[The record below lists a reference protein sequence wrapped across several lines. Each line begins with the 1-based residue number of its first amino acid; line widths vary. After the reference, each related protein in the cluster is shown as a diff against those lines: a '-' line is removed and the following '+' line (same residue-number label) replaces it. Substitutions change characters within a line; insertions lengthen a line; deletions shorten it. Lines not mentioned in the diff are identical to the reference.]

1 MLFFASQKLPSTT
14 VGREYCGGWGVLRR
28 LHSNVDKA
36 VVAQGEGEGRLIK
49 VRMKTRI
56 KTVKTKTF
64 FVAFAVAFLAH
75 FAFGQSSEALPKSEG
90 GSAEEKQSITITCSA
105 MAYNLN
111 PHTASYNTEAQILT
125 GLYEGLFTYDP
136 VTTEP
141 VFAIAENYKVSRDKL
156 RWTFKLREGLKFS
169 DGSPLVARSVVDSWL
184 NLLATEGAPYASLLD
199 IIKGVKDYRT
209 LNGKREDVAI
219 RDTDDLTLTVQLVTP
234 AMHLPRLLCMPCFS
248 VTSERAIYSG
258 AFMKKAGDAGSLTL
272 VKNPN
277 YVGAESV
284 KLDEIKFIYSDD
296 DAENAFSFNTGLSDW
311 VASNVDLDKLLDKNA
326 AHIMAE
332 FGCEY
337 LFFKMRDNIWS
348 NEQFRAALLEA
359 VPFDKL
365 RDKCFVPATTLVYP
379 MAGYPSVTGYSYED
393 ARNAKVL
400 MERARKSVGIGD
412 APLSI
417 KICLSDTE
425 RMATIVDLLKGA
437 WEALGVSVDFI
448 KVAPNEYLT
457 AIPQTDADVFCYT
470 WIGDYNDP
478 LAFLELFRGDST
490 LNVAKWQNKQ
500 FDIYLSDAALFSGA
514 RHMESLAQAEQLLLD
529 SAVIIPIQHP
539 VSLNVIDL
547 DAIGGWNL
555 NAFDIHPLKYLYK
568 KEIEEEDFPNIVKAQ
583 GGYITVSKRKE

>member
-1 MLFFASQKLPSTT
+1 MELIKKTFLAVFMANFLGLCFASEDPTQDL
-14 VGREYCGGWGVLRR
+14 
-28 LHSNVDKA
+28 SNTQ
-36 VVAQGEGEGRLIK
+36 AQE
-49 VRMKTRI
+49 
-56 KTVKTKTF
+56 
-64 FVAFAVAFLAH
+64 
-75 FAFGQSSEALPKSEG
+75 PK
-90 GSAEEKQSITITCSA
+90 EKQTLTITCSA
-105 MAYNLN
+105 MTYNLN

-136 VTTEP
+136 VTLEP

-156 RWTFKLREGLKFS
+156 RWTFKLHEGLKFS
-169 DGSPLVARSVVDSWL
+169 DGSPLVARSVADSWL
-184 NLLATEGAPYASLLD
+184 RLLATEGAPYSSLLD
-199 IIKGVKDYRT
+199 VVKGAKDYRT

-219 RDTDDLTLTVQLVTP
+219 NDVDDLTLTVELVTP

-258 AFMKKAGDAGSLTL
+258 AFMKKTGEAGGGLTL

-277 YVGAESV
+277 YVGVEAV
-284 KLDEIKFIYSDD
+284 KLDEINFVYSDD
-296 DAENAFSFNTGLSDW
+296 EKENAFSFNTGSSDW
-311 VASNVDLDKLLDKNA
+311 VASSIDLDALLDKNA

-348 NEQFRAALLEA
+348 NEQFRKALLEA

-365 RDKCFVPATTLVYP
+365 RDKCFVPATSLVYP
-379 MAGYPSVTGYSYED
+379 MAGYPTVNGYAYED
-393 ARNAKVL
+393 AANAKVL
-400 MERARKSVGIGD
+400 MEKARKGVGIGD
-412 APLSI
+412 AALEL

-425 RMATIVDLLKGA
+425 RMAAIAEMLKKA
-437 WEALGVSVDFI
+437 WEPLGVTVTFI
-448 KVAPNEYLT
+448 KVPSNDYLSS
-457 AIPQTDADVFCYT
+457 IPTIDADIFCYT

-478 LAFLELFRGDST
+478 LAFLELFRSDST

-500 FDIYLSDAALFSGA
+500 FDIYLSDAALFSGS
-514 RHMESLAQAEQLLLD
+514 RHLESLAQAEQLLLD

-568 KEIEEEDFPNIVKAQ
+568 KEVEQDFPNMV
-583 GGYITVSKRKE
+583 KRKGENKMVGKCTKAVK